1 MLFARTALASFVG
14 LAAMVLAG
22 SAHAMVV
29 AAELD
34 RVNNG
39 NVITAPSE
47 IIDVAA
53 DDGLGPAWRVTVG
66 GGLNFEQFFFNYS
79 QPLLAGDVLLTGSSA
94 GQWSAD
100 TNGGT
105 ASNFGQF
112 SFKWDGPVSGG
123 LSQLTFDILAAG
135 DFLPNSNQRIFA
147 AKIASEQAGNAGGF
161 VSTGTVS
168 AVPLPAAGWLF
179 LTALMGF
186 LGWSR
191 SRRPKRRFARSFFPV
206 ATSFVG

>member
-1 MLFARTALASFVG
+1 MLFARTVLASFVG
-14 LAAMVLAG
+14 LAAMVLA
-22 SAHAMVV
+22 STAEAMVV
-29 AAELD
+29 TAALD
-34 RVNNG
+34 HVNNG
-39 NVITAPSE
+39 TVITTPSE

-53 DDGLGPAWRVTVG
+53 DDSGIPAWHVTVG

-79 QPLLAGDVLLTGSSA
+79 QPLQAADVMLTGSSI
-94 GQWSAD
+94 GQWGAD

-135 DFLPNSNQRIFA
+135 DFIPNADQRIFA
-147 AKIASEQAGNAGGF
+147 AKIASEQASNAGGF
-161 VSTGTVS
+161 VSTGAVS
-168 AVPLPAAGWLF
+168 TVPLPAAGWLF

-191 SRRPKRRFARSFFPV
+191 SGRRKPQGA
-206 ATSFVG
+206 